1 MSLKSLG
8 LAIYFHGTAV
18 PTGQL
23 LCKTCI
29 DIRNIS
35 GTSCKRERE
44 AYGSFLHSVT
54 HSLPGERSV
63 LEIKH
68 HETCKTSFFD
78 S

>member
-1 MSLKSLG
+1 MG
-8 LAIYFHGTAV
+8 LQFQRDSYFVRLA
-18 PTGQL
+18 L
-23 LCKTCI
+23 
-29 DIRNIS
+29 IS
-35 GTSCKRERE
+35 GIYQEQAVRERE

-54 HSLPGERSV
+54 LSLPGERSV